1 MRIVIDFQG
10 YQSTGS
16 RHRGI
21 GRYSNSLTASILKHS
36 NGHEIVLVLSG
47 LFPETIEPI
56 RTQYSPLL
64 PSKNIKVWHFDG
76 PVSSNDTQNEN
87 RKELAE
93 LTRLAFIQ
101 ALEPD
106 IVLVTSLF
114 EGLTDDAVTSVSKQ
128 SPFPTA
134 VVLYDLIPLIH
145 RDIYLANPVVDT
157 WYREKLEHLKQTDLL
172 LSISMS
178 SGREAVDWLEFAA
191 DRVVNISTAGETQ
204 FSPRPLSATDQA
216 HLAQRYGLDRPYVMY
231 TGGIDHRKNI
241 EGLIKAYARI
251 PASLREDHQL
261 AIVCSVQTA
270 DHERLQELA
279 RDQGLREHEMV
290 MTGFVPEDDLVKL
303 YNGCTLFIFPSLHE
317 GFGLPALE
325 AMQCGKAV
333 IASNTSSIPEVI
345 GLDEALFDP
354 RSIDA
359 ITEKL
364 VQALTDREFR
374 QRLETHSTLQCRKF
388 SWDDTAQRALSAMED
403 CVGRY
408 KASALSTDVRPRLAY
423 ISPLPPARSG
433 ISYYS
438 ADLLRVLTNW
448 YAVDV
453 VVDQDEV
460 NDAWINTHCG
470 VHSIEWFKSN
480 HSCYDRVIYHFGNS
494 HFHTH
499 MFDLLEQF
507 PGVVVLHD
515 FFLSG
520 AQAHRDLT
528 GLKPGALARGL
539 YASHGYRAVQQR
551 FQQPDVADVIWE
563 YPCNLT
569 ILQAS
574 LGVIV
579 HSEHSRR
586 LADQHY
592 GKGSSNHWAVIPLLR
607 TRASGISRE
616 QARSRLGI
624 PGADF
629 VICSFGLLGPSKL
642 NHRLLTAFLQS
653 SLATSAVTHLV
664 FVGEN
669 HDGEYGL
676 ALLKKIEQAGLSNR
690 VRITGW
696 ADSEE
701 FQCYLA
707 AADVA
712 VQLRARSRGET
723 SAAVLDCMSH
733 GLPTVTNANGSMAD
747 IDPQGV
753 WMLPDEFEDSELVSA
768 LETLWKSPDKRSS
781 LGNEAQRIIEQQH
794 APEHCAEQYFS
805 AIERI
810 YHRSKTGLHGVLAH
824 FATKDRDDH
833 ELMAFAGLMA
843 KSFPP
848 KPRKRQLLLDVSSL
862 YQPHLSGAAKQA
874 ILSLFRQCSRLS
886 NPQWRVEPIC
896 AQAGQQR
903 YRYARQ
909 LTCEALQIV
918 NDWTSDEPVDAWN
931 GDVFLSLFPS
941 PESFHLRLAL
951 VREWRNSGVSV
962 QLLVGDRLEPTA
974 SGSDQGGEHASVA
987 DWIGMA
993 GEFDRIICAS
1003 RAFAHSLEGLLQKDE
1018 PDRKTSTAWLNTE
1031 PDTDDVHSHNL
1042 ERQSERLLDLI
1053 GIHI

>member
-1 MRIVIDFQG
+1 MRIVIDLQG

-16 RHRGI
+16 RNRGI
-21 GRYSNSLTASILKHS
+21 GRYSNSLTTSLLKCS
-36 NGHEIVLVLSG
+36 NEHEIVVVLSG
-47 LFPETIEPI
+47 LFPDTIEPI
-56 RTQYSPLL
+56 RNQFRDLL
-64 PSKNIKVWHFDG
+64 PPQNIKVWHFDG
-76 PVSSNDTQNEN
+76 PVSSNEAQNED
-87 RKELAE
+87 RRVLAE
-93 LTRLAFIQ
+93 LTRLAFFHG
-101 ALEPD
+101 LEPD

-114 EGLTDDAVTSVSKQ
+114 EGLTDDAVTSVAKR

-145 RDIYLANPVVDT
+145 QDVYLANPLVDT
-157 WYREKLEHLKQTDLL
+157 WYRGKIEHLKQADLL

-178 SGREAVDWLEFAA
+178 SGKEAVDWLGFSAE
-191 DRVVNISTAGETQ
+191 RVVNISTAGETQ
-204 FSPRPLSATDQA
+204 FSPRPLSATDQT
-216 HLAQRYGLDRPYVMY
+216 HLAERYGLDRPYVMY

-241 EGLIKAYARI
+241 EGLITAYARI
-251 PASLREDHQL
+251 PASLRENHQL

-270 DHERLQELA
+270 DRERLQELA
-279 RDQGLREHEMV
+279 RSQGLREHELV
-290 MTGFVPEDDLVKL
+290 MTGFVSEDDLAKL
-303 YNGCTLFIFPSLHE
+303 YNGCTFFIFPSLHE

-333 IASNTSSIPEVI
+333 IASNTSSIPEVV
-345 GLDEALFDP
+345 GLDDALFDP
-354 RSIDA
+354 RNIDA

-364 VQALTDREFR
+364 VQALTDKEFR

-388 SWDDTAQRALSAMED
+388 SWDDTAQRALSAMKD
-403 CVGRY
+403 CVGRH
-408 KASALSTDVRPRLAY
+408 KASAHPTDVRPRLAY

-460 NDAWINTHCG
+460 NDTWINTHCE
-470 VHSIEWFKSN
+470 VHSIEWFRSN

-528 GLKPGALARGL
+528 GLNPGALARGL

-551 FQQPDVADVIWE
+551 FQQPDIADVIWE
-563 YPCNLT
+563 YPCNLAV
-569 ILQAS
+569 LQAS

-579 HSEHSRR
+579 HSEYSRQ

-592 GKGSSNHWAVIPLLR
+592 GKGSSNHWTVIPLLR
-607 TRASGISRE
+607 TQATGISRE

-624 PGADF
+624 PSADF
-629 VICSFGLLGPSKL
+629 LVCSFGLLGPSKL

-653 SLATSAVTHLV
+653 SLTTSAATHLV

-669 HDGEYGL
+669 QSGEYGL
-676 ALLKKIEQAGLSNR
+676 DLLNKIEQAGLTNR

-696 ADSEE
+696 VDSED

-733 GLPTVTNANGSMAD
+733 GLPTVINANGSMAD

-753 WMLPDEFEDSELVSA
+753 WMLPDEFEDSELVNV
-768 LETLWKSPDKRSS
+768 LETLWTSPDKRSS

-810 YHRSKTGLHGVLAH
+810 YHRSKTGLQGVLTH
-824 FATKDRDDH
+824 LATKDWDEQ

-843 KSFPP
+843 RNFPP

-862 YQPHLSGAAKQA
+862 YHPHLSGAAKQA
-874 ILSLFRQCSRLS
+874 ILSLIRQYSKLS
-886 NPQWRVEPIC
+886 QPQWRVEPIC
-896 AQAGQQR
+896 AQAGQQQ

-909 LTCEALQIV
+909 LTCEALQVV

-931 GDVFLSLFPS
+931 ADVFLSLFPS
-941 PESFHLRLAL
+941 TESLHLRLAL

-962 QLLVGDRLEPTA
+962 QLLVGDRLEPTVGGTDQCVEDA
-974 SGSDQGGEHASVA
+974 SAA

-1003 RAFAHSLEGLLQKDE
+1003 RAFAHSLEDLLQKKE
-1018 PDRKTSTAWLNTE
+1018 PGRKTSTAWLNIE
-1031 PDTDDVHSHNL
+1031 PDSADVHSNDW
-1042 ERQSERLLDLI
+1042 ESKSELLLGLI